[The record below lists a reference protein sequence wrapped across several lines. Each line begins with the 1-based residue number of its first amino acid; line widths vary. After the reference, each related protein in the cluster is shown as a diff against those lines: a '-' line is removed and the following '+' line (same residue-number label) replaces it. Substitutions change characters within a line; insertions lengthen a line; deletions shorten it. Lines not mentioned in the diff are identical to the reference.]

1 MTQSAPLAIYPVHRL
16 NQKMVVRTIDSAIK
30 WKLSNLASVAEII
43 AAFGVILSLLFVG
56 FQIQDGNRET
66 RAATLQ
72 ATLDSEMALQS
83 EAMRYAGTWEKVV
96 TVVHLADGEETRRAI
111 LLYNMMMTLYQNQY
125 YQFKS
130 GYLDNPP
137 ATEDPV
143 TWPFYEVWRGS
154 GGAKN
159 RSP

>member
-1 MTQSAPLAIYPVHRL
+1 M
-16 NQKMVVRTIDSAIK
+16 K
-30 WKLSNLASVAEII
+30 WKLSDLASVAEIV
-43 AAFGVILSLLFVG
+43 AAIGVILSLLFVG
-56 FQIQDGNRET
+56 FQIKDGNREI

-96 TVVHLADGEETRRAI
+96 TGVHLADGEERRRGI
-111 LLYNMMMTLYQNQY
+111 LLFNMMMTLYQNQY

-137 ATEDPV
+137 AVEGPV
-143 TWPFYEVWRGS
+143 TWAFYEIWRVS
-154 GGAKN
+154 GGALN
-159 RSP
+159 RSAEFLEFLDRQYEQSAVQ